1 MINEPTQ
8 SNCCAS
14 PQTVT
19 PTRQYPVYYK
29 LDGFASS
36 IGDSTPLLLLIR
48 EAQHVIS
55 DQAREL
61 QLAKQTVFE
70 HECQIE
76 NLERDVYSVQKQ
88 LAELKPESQSD
99 PADEAEEM
107 VNLKNV
113 ESHVKALC
121 ETIGVSTEY
130 GCFKDWLAYIREHF
144 HKLPNTKGDSGAKE
158 ENS

>member
-14 PQTVT
+14 PRSVA
-19 PTRQYPVYYK
+19 PTHQHPVYYK

-36 IGDSTPLLLLIR
+36 IGDSSALLFLIR
-48 EAQHVIS
+48 EAQHAIS

-70 HECQIE
+70 HECHIE
-76 NLERDVYSVQKQ
+76 NLERDVSSVQKQ

-99 PADEAEEM
+99 PADIAEEM
-107 VNLKNV
+107 VSLKNV

-130 GCFKDWLAYIREHF
+130 GCFKDWLASVRENF
-144 HKLPNTKGDSGAKE
+144 HRLCNAKGDTCAKE